1 MAKKILLVLAI
12 IIVLFAGINTA
23 AALSPSILDAIS
35 GLPLSDQIIFIAKEV
50 DRLKLKDVLRDA
62 CDEAKGFLNPD
73 GRVTIGSYTFHSF
86 EQAVSFIDPQNGYL
100 IGGTPG
106 QVVLERKAKY
116 DQAKADCDR
125 LTEEFNQKYGE

>member
-1 MAKKILLVLAI
+1 MIKKILLVFGILV
-12 IIVLFAGINTA
+12 VLFAGINTA

-73 GRVTIGSYTFHSF
+73 GSVTFGGMTFHSF
-86 EQAVSFIDPQNGYL
+86 EQAVSNIQDDGYVT
-100 IGGTPG
+100 GGTPG